1 MRDMSE
7 LIASKEALTTVEV
20 NNLILL
26 ASAGADGVVLHLPEH
41 KGLEGLGQS
50 ATQTLAETAQELGFK
65 ASLDQV
71 LRLPAGIVSGLS
83 AKNILLVGVG
93 KQQLSQ
99 ETLRRAAGRAT
110 RELSGTDSAAIAFPT
125 PTAQDSVA
133 VAEGALLGAYVWA
146 RRIPAS
152 PEPVAKIYVL
162 GACPEEIERAQKV
175 VNGVNIA
182 RDLVN
187 DPPNK
192 LVPADF
198 ANFAKQAVKQLPVD
212 YQVWEEKQLVKEGF
226 GGIIGVGKGS
236 IHPPRLVRLDY
247 HPKSAKSHV
256 ALIGKGITFDSGGL
270 SIKPASSMPEMKSDM
285 AGAAAVLGTVI
296 AAASLGVDVH
306 VTGWLAI
313 AENLPANDATR
324 PSDVI
329 TMFNGK
335 TVEVTNTDAE
345 GRLVMADALAKAV
358 TENPDAVLDIATLTG
373 AQIVALGNRT
383 SGVMGCENTR
393 TEVVEAA
400 KVAGEDFWPMPLP
413 EYMAAE
419 YDTPFA
425 DLTNATMG
433 NRAGGML
440 KAGLFLKEFVAD
452 TPWAHLDVAGPAYN
466 DGAAWGYNLPGGTG
480 AGVRTMLAFIEAK
493 A

>member
-1 MRDMSE
+1 MRGMSE

-50 ATQTLAETAQELGFK
+50 AAQKLAETAQELGFK
-65 ASLDQV
+65 ASLDQM
-71 LRLPAGIVSGLS
+71 LRLPAGVVSGLS

-175 VNGVNIA
+175 VSGVNIA

-345 GRLVMADALAKAV
+345 GRLVLCDVLTYVERFEPEAV
-358 TENPDAVLDIATLTG
+358 I
-373 AQIVALGNRT
+373 
-383 SGVMGCENTR
+383 
-393 TEVVEAA
+393 
-400 KVAGEDFWPMPLP
+400 
-413 EYMAAE
+413 
-419 YDTPFA
+419 
-425 DLTNATMG
+425 
-433 NRAGGML
+433 
-440 KAGLFLKEFVAD
+440 
-452 TPWAHLDVAGPAYN
+452 
-466 DGAAWGYNLPGGTG
+466 
-480 AGVRTMLAFIEAK
+480 
-493 A
+493 

>member
-1 MRDMSE
+1 MRGMSE

-50 ATQTLAETAQELGFK
+50 ATQKLSETAQELGFK

-71 LRLPAGIVSGLS
+71 LRLPAGVVSGLS

-162 GACPEEIERAQKV
+162 GACPEEIGRARKV
-175 VNGVNIA
+175 VSGVTMA

-198 ANFAKQAVKQLPVD
+198 ANFAKQAVKLLAVD
-212 YQVWEEKQLVKEGF
+212 Y
-226 GGIIGVGKGS
+226 
-236 IHPPRLVRLDY
+236 
-247 HPKSAKSHV
+247 
-256 ALIGKGITFDSGGL
+256 
-270 SIKPASSMPEMKSDM
+270 
-285 AGAAAVLGTVI
+285 
-296 AAASLGVDVH
+296 
-306 VTGWLAI
+306 
-313 AENLPANDATR
+313 
-324 PSDVI
+324 
-329 TMFNGK
+329 
-335 TVEVTNTDAE
+335 
-345 GRLVMADALAKAV
+345 
-358 TENPDAVLDIATLTG
+358 
-373 AQIVALGNRT
+373 
-383 SGVMGCENTR
+383 
-393 TEVVEAA
+393 
-400 KVAGEDFWPMPLP
+400 
-413 EYMAAE
+413 
-419 YDTPFA
+419 
-425 DLTNATMG
+425 
-433 NRAGGML
+433 
-440 KAGLFLKEFVAD
+440 
-452 TPWAHLDVAGPAYN
+452 
-466 DGAAWGYNLPGGTG
+466 
-480 AGVRTMLAFIEAK
+480 
-493 A
+493 

>member
-1 MRDMSE
+1 MRGMSE

-50 ATQTLAETAQELGFK
+50 ATQKLAETAQELGFK

-71 LRLPAGIVSGLS
+71 LRLPAGVVSGLS

-175 VNGVNIA
+175 VSGVNIA

-270 SIKPASSMPEMKSDM
+270 SIKPAASMPEMKSDM

-313 AENLPANDATR
+313 AENLPAND
-324 PSDVI
+324 
-329 TMFNGK
+329 
-335 TVEVTNTDAE
+335 VTNTDAE

-383 SGVMGCENTR
+383 SGVMGCESTR

-480 AGVRTMLAFIEAK
+480 AGVRTMLTFIEAK

>member
-1 MRDMSE
+1 MRGMSE

-50 ATQTLAETAQELGFK
+50 AVQKLTETAQELGFK

-71 LRLPAGIVSGLS
+71 LRLPAAIVSGLS

-93 KQQLSQ
+93 KQTLSQ

-146 RRIPAS
+146 RRVPAS

-198 ANFAKQAVKQLPVD
+198 AEFAKQAVKHLPVD

-236 IHPPRLVRLDY
+236 IHPRVWYAWTTTPS
-247 HPKSAKSHV
+247 P
-256 ALIGKGITFDSGGL
+256 L
-270 SIKPASSMPEMKSDM
+270 SP
-285 AGAAAVLGTVI
+285 T
-296 AAASLGVDVH
+296 
-306 VTGWLAI
+306 WL
-313 AENLPANDATR
+313 
-324 PSDVI
+324 
-329 TMFNGK
+329 
-335 TVEVTNTDAE
+335 
-345 GRLVMADALAKAV
+345 
-358 TENPDAVLDIATLTG
+358 
-373 AQIVALGNRT
+373 
-383 SGVMGCENTR
+383 
-393 TEVVEAA
+393 
-400 KVAGEDFWPMPLP
+400 
-413 EYMAAE
+413 
-419 YDTPFA
+419 
-425 DLTNATMG
+425 
-433 NRAGGML
+433 
-440 KAGLFLKEFVAD
+440 
-452 TPWAHLDVAGPAYN
+452 
-466 DGAAWGYNLPGGTG
+466 
-480 AGVRTMLAFIEAK
+480 
-493 A
+493 